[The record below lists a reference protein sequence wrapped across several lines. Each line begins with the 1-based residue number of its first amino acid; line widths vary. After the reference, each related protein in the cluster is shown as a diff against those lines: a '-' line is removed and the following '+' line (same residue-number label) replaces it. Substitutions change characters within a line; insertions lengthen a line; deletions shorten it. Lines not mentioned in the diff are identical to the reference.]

1 MSVFNRLEIINFLNL
16 DNESPGSRDWEPHWR
31 CVPIEFGGVSTA
43 IKIGNGEGKTSLCDA
58 IYAILTR
65 KPDLVGKT
73 REKCAGRTWGYYTH
87 VRLEVTY
94 EARSANQ
101 PKLIGH
107 EVKGENYVF
116 GLYGN
121 ADEGLNFYHYKG
133 CLEDLPV
140 VHHDGT
146 KQVIVPNKEFD
157 RQRKAKSMLC
167 DPGTRREVWQEH
179 VHEHIDAHT
188 LNKAAEYHAKGGG
201 DGAEALFRVSRTPGG
216 RYDTDFFYEHI
227 APEVLVGCM
236 QEDGEPDEYR
246 FEDTLVNSALPLVEA
261 EQKLQKTL
269 RDLAEWEALYER
281 LAHANSAVES
291 YRRTR
296 SERQQ
301 VAATHLAEARWLEDA
316 VLTRPLPGVP
326 APWEHGGEQTR
337 FLADR
342 LVIED
347 GQWLVPDA
355 VLAELFGIT
364 VSALN
369 ERARSER
376 LEGVRLGTQVIENP
390 VDLKLSAPRQGK
402 PNSGYTL
409 VGARQ
414 LVVKATKFTEGWDR
428 DAALRAL
435 TYAYEARH
443 GAGECNPFRARAR
456 LAGAEL
462 EAVTRRLSAAEGEKG
477 EAEAEQMQIATALE
491 QLEAAE
497 AVLLEM
503 ESSGLFTADELDRPQ
518 TTETE
523 VLEERETVRT
533 QEQAL
538 QQRRLELQA
547 GRVAYGEVVTAFPGE
562 VPNAVSKRLVAN
574 EAESTARHEVAT
586 AAVSDATIALEAA
599 AKVATAREIAL
610 RALSEVQSDLEHLQ
624 PQVER
629 FAEHFAREDWR
640 GLRERIQ
647 ARYRDLMQQISKLKV
662 EIAQQQNQLN
672 ELTKLQD
679 DARGYAE
686 IFGNEVPDGLVA
698 RVSKALSE
706 AEKQRERLI
715 DEAAR
720 DAIERARLEAGR
732 VALDEVTS
740 RFGACDVL
748 VLEGSLRGTQT
759 KLRVELA
766 ETTAVI
772 DGLAPQVAS
781 LDWFAETFGLARS
794 AVDVRAERARQLAA
808 HQGELPVWIAQQEER
823 QREIEEWESAGT
835 AAGRMARKALHITG
849 ATDRVHEVVSSLN
862 LSEQRRRRVLAQFSQ
877 VLHAPVLDEAD
888 DAEAV
893 LRRLEAEGV
902 DFPVFHRGALQA
914 YCRDGVVEAGA
925 AELVRGL
932 LWGRENASVEVLID
946 PGKVAER
953 VAQAKMALA
962 DTERTIDHLKTAMLE
977 LEPSSIVGRK
987 IEDACRAEEA
997 DAKRRLAE
1005 SESKHDEVMAALA
1018 AVDSDLVPAVV
1029 VGIREACS
1037 FHNAGGAGRL
1047 LAVVEAMEARAD
1059 TLSTIEAVLPDLE
1072 RRASAASVVL
1082 IEREQAFV
1090 SRGGPPAVV
1099 AAVDALEVLR
1109 SKLVEADLEWPT
1121 AEARYG
1127 RLDLVDAKSRYEDL
1141 GGAVRFAGALA
1152 ELAEAKAAAEAAN
1165 TGRENASSAL
1175 QETTR
1180 SEQRAAKAL
1189 LAASRELA
1197 LWQSRLAEAA
1207 GYVDADGPAF
1217 DGTFDG
1223 QRSALMTRAALCE
1236 RKLRF
1241 NFANAERGAQARRN
1255 ADYRSEK
1262 LARRTALAGNIGRL
1276 AAEIGQLDQRCNT
1289 IKVAIDADER
1299 SGRKLDGH
1307 VSSLLSHWREAT
1319 QVIDALR
1326 GEGAAPEQGDGPS
1339 VHARGAV
1346 KLAAE
1351 IRASGTD
1358 LGKLVDTMDD
1368 VVANVAC
1375 FKLAEG
1381 LARFKQLRK
1390 DETRYIDGACAE
1402 ARKIAADTSSKL
1414 SAHERDNISPDRLPD
1429 RMAVLDGIDQLHGL
1443 AYEQVNK
1450 LSELTSNVGIDVERH
1465 RERMHVSMSGFTG
1478 QIRENFRLLKRML
1491 KPTSD
1496 MGAAGLHIEADAVDS
1511 EQIDVAARQVVEV
1524 IREDLELRES
1534 RSSRGAA
1541 TSVTEEKKR
1550 KQALRERIGKEF
1562 YRAVFVG
1569 AAKSESG
1576 PAVKLEHP
1584 SIAGGRPE
1592 RLTDKLSTGQKNAVF
1607 LMVLV
1612 KLADFAQARDEQRD
1626 GGGVR
1631 RRVRPSRVLMV
1642 DGLFS
1647 NLSKPGLIQPS
1658 LEAIKQLRGQFQLI
1672 GWIHIPQYENDPT
1685 LFPSFVTLRRFGRKN
1700 GFVGKD
1706 IEFVDGEMVP
1716 MRLHVRQ
1723 LSNG

>member
-73 REKCAGRTWGYYTH
+73 REKSAGRAWGHYTH

-116 GLYGN
+116 GFFGN
-121 ADEGLNFYHYKG
+121 ADDGLNFYHYKG

-146 KQVIVPNKEFD
+146 KQIIVPNKEFD
-157 RQRKAKSMLC
+157 RQRKAKPMLC

-179 VHEHIDAHT
+179 VHDHIDAHT

-216 RYDTDFFYEHI
+216 RYDSDFFYEHI

-261 EQKLQKTL
+261 EQKLQKTR
-269 RDLAEWEALYER
+269 RDLAEWEDLYER
-281 LAHANSAVES
+281 LAHANSAVEI

-301 VAATHLAEARWLEDA
+301 VAATHLAEARWLEEA
-316 VLTRPLPGVP
+316 VLTRPLPGIP
-326 APWEHGGEQTR
+326 TPWEHGGDQTR
-337 FLADR
+337 FLANR
-342 LVIED
+342 LVVED

-355 VLAELFGIT
+355 VLAGLLLESPG
-364 VSALN
+364 ALN
-369 ERARSER
+369 QRADRDRVERI
-376 LEGVRLGTQVIENP
+376 RLGSQVIENP
-390 VDLKLSAPRQGK
+390 CDLTFSARDRGH

-409 VGARQ
+409 NGARQ
-414 LVVKATKFTEGWDR
+414 LVVKATKFAEGWDR
-428 DAALRAL
+428 DATLRAL

-456 LAGAEL
+456 GVRGEL
-462 EAVTRRLSAAEGEKG
+462 EAVTKRLSAAAGEKG

-518 TTETE
+518 MTETA
-523 VLEERETVRT
+523 VLEERETVQT

-562 VPNAVSKRLVAN
+562 APNAVSTRLVAS
-574 EAESTARHEVAT
+574 EAESTARHEAAT
-586 AAVSDATIALEAA
+586 AAVSDATITLEAA
-599 AKVATAREIAL
+599 AKVATARETAL
-610 RALSEVQSDLEHLQ
+610 RALSEVQSDLQRLQ
-624 PQVER
+624 PQVDL
-629 FAEHFAREDWR
+629 FAEHFTQEDWR

-647 ARYRDLMQQISKLKV
+647 VRYRDLMQQISKLPV
-662 EIAQQQNQLN
+662 EIAQQKNQLN
-672 ELTKLQD
+672 VLTKLQD

-686 IFGNEVPDGLVA
+686 VFGNEVPDGLVA

-732 VALDEVTS
+732 VALGAVTS

-748 VLEGSLRGTQT
+748 ALEGSLRGTQT

-766 ETTAVI
+766 ETQTVI
-772 DGLAPQVAS
+772 DGLTPQVAS
-781 LDWFAETFGLARS
+781 LDWFAETFGLTRS
-794 AVDVRAERARQLAA
+794 AVDVRAERAQQLAA
-808 HQGELPVWIAQQEER
+808 HQGELPVWISQQEEG
-823 QREIEEWESAGT
+823 QREIEELDSAGT

-849 ATDRVHEVVSSLN
+849 ATDRVHEVVSSLD
-862 LSEQRRRRVLAQFSQ
+862 LSAPRRRMVLAQFSQ

-888 DAEAV
+888 NAEAV

-914 YCRDGVVEAGA
+914 YCRDGAIEADTA
-925 AELVRGL
+925 AVVRGL
-932 LWGRENASVEVLID
+932 LWGRESAAVEVLVD

-953 VAQAKMALA
+953 ITLAKIALA
-962 DTERTIDHLKTAMLE
+962 DTERTIEQLKTAMLE
-977 LEPSSIVGRK
+977 LEPSSTLGLR
-987 IEDACRAEEA
+987 IEDACRAEG
-997 DAKRRLAE
+997 AKSRLAE
-1005 SESKHDEVMAALA
+1005 SERKRDELTAALA
-1018 AVDSDLVPAVV
+1018 AVDADLVPAVV

-1037 FHNAGGAGRL
+1037 FHNAGGAERL
-1047 LAVVEAMEARAD
+1047 LAVVVAMEARAD
-1059 TLSTIEAVLPDLE
+1059 TLSAIEAMLPDLE
-1072 RRASAASVVL
+1072 RRASAASIVL
-1082 IEREQAFV
+1082 IERQQAFV
-1090 SRGGPPAVV
+1090 SRGGPPAVI
-1099 AAVDALEVLR
+1099 AAADALEALCAQ
-1109 SKLVEADLEWPT
+1109 LDEAEQEWPT

-1141 GGAVRFAGALA
+1141 GGAARFAGALA
-1152 ELAEAKAAAEAAN
+1152 ELGEAKTAAEAAI
-1165 TGRENASSAL
+1165 TGRENANSAL
-1175 QETTR
+1175 QEATR

-1189 LAASRELA
+1189 LVASRELA
-1197 LWQSRLAEAA
+1197 LWQSRLAEAT

-1223 QRSALMTRAALCE
+1223 QHSALMTRAALCE
-1236 RKLRF
+1236 QKLRF

-1262 LARRTALAGNIGRL
+1262 LARRTMLAGNIGRL
-1276 AAEIGQLDQRCNT
+1276 AVELCELDKRCNT
-1289 IKVAIDADER
+1289 IKDAIYADER
-1299 SGRKLDGH
+1299 FGRKLDAH
-1307 VSSLLSHWREAT
+1307 VSNLLSHWREAA

-1326 GEGAAPEQGDGPS
+1326 GEIVAPAQDDGPN
-1339 VHARGAV
+1339 VHARAAAQ
-1346 KLAAE
+1346 LAAE
-1351 IRASGTD
+1351 IRASGDD
-1358 LGKLVDTMDD
+1358 LDKLIDTMDD

-1375 FKLAEG
+1375 FKLGEG
-1381 LARFKQLRK
+1381 LRRFRQLRK
-1390 DETRYIDGACAE
+1390 DETRHIDGACAE

-1414 SAHERDNISPDRLPD
+1414 TAHERDNINPDLFTD

-1450 LSELTSNVGIDVERH
+1450 LSELTRNVSIDVERH

-1496 MGAAGLHIEADAVDS
+1496 MGAAGLHIEADVVDS
-1511 EQIDVAARQVVEV
+1511 EQIDAAARQVVEV

-1534 RSSRGAA
+1534 RFNRGAS

-1607 LMVLV
+1607 LMVLI

-1706 IEFVDGEMVP
+1706 VEFVDGEMVP